1 MESASEEEFNEFF
14 SAVLPD
20 SVSRAEEPSSTRF
33 SSEFLKSFSFSLHAE
48 QDDALRQMIDY
59 LNRPTDREVFI
70 LKGAAGTGKTSLV
83 CGLIKFLTAKG
94 HPTFLAAPTGR
105 AARVFSNKANAD
117 ACTIHHLIYRPLD
130 EFNESGDLTKIR
142 FELKMEDAGKK
153 GFYFMDEA
161 SMISDSPTTEGLF
174 QFESLLDDLIKFVYF
189 QQPGNKLILMGDDA
203 QLPPVSESFS
213 PALRASHFLDRKSI
227 PSTTYE
233 LVTVQRQARQS
244 SILSHAHEIKKLQS
258 LEHESL
264 FFEPD
269 FDEEVA
275 EIPNLKDAVNAFVE
289 AYLHQ
294 PDETIFLTYSNA
306 MALKI
311 NQMIRQ
317 RIWGEIPEIPLPGE
331 KLLVV
336 RNHYKSSGPEAEM
349 IANGEQ
355 CHLLKI
361 KETSIHEHL
370 GLEWADLELEIDTYR
385 GKEFYQYRSLLSLL
399 NRREPRMLEEEY
411 KLLLMW
417 SRREQ
422 KLAEKQGRK
431 DRSFLY
437 INALQL
443 KYGYC
448 ITGHKAQG
456 GEWKTVFLLPEKPYG
471 SIQSYT
477 KWLYTTFTRAS
488 QKIYLVGNK

>member
-1 MESASEEEFNEFF
+1 MEPTPEEEFNEFF
-14 SAVLPD
+14 NAVLPD
-20 SVSRAEEPSSTRF
+20 SIVRSGTPTSKQF
-33 SSEFLKSFSFSLHAE
+33 SAEFLLSFPFTLHAE
-48 QDDALRQMIDY
+48 QDEALRSLIDY

-70 LKGAAGTGKTSLV
+70 LRGAAGTGKTSLV

-105 AARVFSNKANAD
+105 AARVFSNKANSD

-174 QFESLLDDLIKFVYF
+174 QFESLLDDLIKFVF
-189 QQPGNKLILMGDDA
+189 FEQAGNKLVLMGDDA
-203 QLPPVSESFS
+203 QLPPVSETYS
-213 PALRASHFLDRKSI
+213 PALRASHFLERKNI
-227 PSTTYE
+227 PSTTFE
-233 LVTVQRQARQS
+233 LITVQRQARQS

-258 LEHESL
+258 LDHESL
-264 FFEPD
+264 FFQPE
-269 FDEEVA
+269 FDEEVS
-275 EIPNLKDAVNAFVE
+275 EIPRLTDAVNAFVE

-294 PDETIFLTYSNA
+294 PDETIFLTYSNS

-361 KETSIHEHL
+361 KEQSIHQHL
-370 GLEWADLELEIDTYR
+370 GMDWAELELEIDTYR
-385 GKEFYQYRSLLSLL
+385 GKEYYQYRALLSLL
-399 NRREPRMLEEEY
+399 NRKEPRMLEEEY
-411 KLLLMW
+411 KMLLMW

-456 GEWKTVFLLPEKPYG
+456 GEWKTVFLMPEKPYG

-488 QKIYLVGNK
+488 QKIYLVGGR